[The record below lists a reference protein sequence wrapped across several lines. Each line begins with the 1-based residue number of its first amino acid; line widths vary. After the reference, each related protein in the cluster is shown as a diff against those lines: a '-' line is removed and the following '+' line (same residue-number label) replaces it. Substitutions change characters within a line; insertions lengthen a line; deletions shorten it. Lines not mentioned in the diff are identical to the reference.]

1 MCRLFRHL
9 PYSSGLLA
17 KFTYPSFNP
26 ASLYLDFPE
35 VLYAYKNQ
43 VSKCRPGQQD
53 KNFMKDI
60 REGLQRHI
68 HFRSATALVV
78 ANVIGAGVF
87 TTTGFQAADLGN
99 PIIILVLWLVGGI
112 LAYCGALCFAELGAA
127 MPHAGGEYIYLRETY
142 GRAFGFMSAFVSLI
156 AGFSAPIAA
165 AVKSLVLYLKAFFP
179 LLESDPAIIGRLHLT
194 DLISIVLVWLLI
206 AVHLRG
212 KKGAMDFNDII
223 TMLKVGGIVAII
235 LAAAVLG
242 DGNIDNFTYV
252 SAAYKEMPTAA
263 LFSAMA
269 TSLIF
274 VMFCYS
280 GWNAAAYVA
289 SEIIDPEKTLPKALL
304 VGTGIV
310 TVLYMLLNAVYFYGA
325 NVDALAGKV
334 EVGLVASRQLFGGW
348 GAGMVTT
355 VLVVS
360 LLASAS
366 AMTIAGP
373 RVYYALGKDIGKLR
387 ALTRT
392 NEGGAPVNALLLQ
405 GTVASLFIMSGNVGQ
420 ILSYA
425 GFTLALMSALAVS
438 CVIAL
443 RIKRPEMQRP
453 FRVWAYPLPP
463 LFFLIVS
470 LWTMYWA
477 FLGRPVES
485 TLALLTVAAG
495 GGIFFAAALL
505 RRST

>member
-1 MCRLFRHL
+1 M
-9 PYSSGLLA
+9 SDSEQGLL
-17 KFTYPSFNP
+17 S
-26 ASLYLDFPE
+26 
-35 VLYAYKNQ
+35 
-43 VSKCRPGQQD
+43 
-53 KNFMKDI
+53 
-60 REGLQRHI
+60 HI

-99 PIIILVLWLVGGI
+99 PMLILLLWLLGGV

-127 MPHAGGEYIYLRETY
+127 MPAAGGEYIYLRESY
-142 GRAFGFMSAFVSLI
+142 GRAFGFMSAFVSLL

-179 LLESDPAIIGRLHLT
+179 VLETNPAILGSLSLA
-194 DLISIVLVWLLI
+194 DALALLI
-206 AVHLRG
+206 IWGLVGVHLRG
-212 KKGAMDFNDII
+212 RKGAIKFNDLI
-223 TMLKVGGIVAII
+223 TLLKVGGIVIII
-235 LAAAVLG
+235 LSAAAFG
-242 DGNIDNFTYV
+242 DGNPQNFTYV
-252 SAAYKEMPTAA
+252 SETYYEMSSTQM
-263 LFSAMA
+263 FSALA

-289 SEIIDPEKTLPKALL
+289 SEIVDPQKTLPRALL
-304 VGTGIV
+304 AGTTIV
-310 TVLYMLLNAVYFYGA
+310 TVLYLLLNSVYFYGA
-325 NVDALAGKV
+325 NVDELAGKV
-334 EVGLVASRQLFGGW
+334 EVGLVASRQLFGSW
-348 GAGMVTT
+348 GAGMVTV

-373 RVYYALGKDIGKLR
+373 RVYYALGKDIGKFR

-405 GTVASLFIMSGNVGQ
+405 GTVASVILLSGSVDQ

-438 CVIAL
+438 CVIVL
-443 RIKRPEMQRP
+443 RIRRPDMDRP

-463 LFFLIVS
+463 LFFMVVS
-470 LWTMYWA
+470 VWTMYWA
-477 FLGRPVES
+477 FQGRPVES

-495 GGIFFAAALL
+495 GGIFLVAALL
-505 RRST
+505 RR

>member
-1 MCRLFRHL
+1 MSE
-9 PYSSGLLA
+9 PQEGLL
-17 KFTYPSFNP
+17 S
-26 ASLYLDFPE
+26 
-35 VLYAYKNQ
+35 
-43 VSKCRPGQQD
+43 
-53 KNFMKDI
+53 
-60 REGLQRHI
+60 HI

-99 PIIILVLWLVGGI
+99 PTIIFLLWLLGGV

-142 GRAFGFMSAFVSLI
+142 GRAFGFMSAFVSLL

-165 AVKSLVLYLKAFFP
+165 AVKSLVLYLQAFFP
-179 LLESDPAIIGRLHLT
+179 ALAADPALLGTLHLT
-194 DLISIVLVWLLI
+194 DLVAIVIVWLLV

-212 KKGAMDFNDII
+212 KKGAIAFNDLI
-223 TMLKVGGIVAII
+223 TLLKISGIVIII
-235 LAAAVLG
+235 LAAALFG
-242 DGNIDNFTYV
+242 DGKPENFRYV
-252 SAAYKEMPTAA
+252 AGFYEEMSRAS

-269 TSLIF
+269 SSLIF

-289 SEIIDPEKTLPKALL
+289 SEIVEPQKTLPRALL
-304 VGTGIV
+304 AGTAIV
-310 TVLYMLLNAVYFYGA
+310 TVLYLLLNAVYFYGA
-325 NVDALAGKV
+325 NVDQLAGKV
-334 EVGLVASRQLFGGW
+334 EVGLVASRQLFGEV
-348 GAGMVTT
+348 GAGLVTV
-355 VLVVS
+355 VLVIS
-360 LLASAS
+360 LLASSS

-373 RVYYALGKDIGKLR
+373 RVYYALGKDIGKFR

-392 NEGGAPVNALLLQ
+392 NQGGAPVNALLLQ
-405 GTVASLFIMSGNVGQ
+405 GTVASLIIMSGSVDQ

-438 CVIAL
+438 CVVVL
-443 RIKRPEMQRP
+443 RFKRPEMPRP

-463 LFFLIVS
+463 LFFMIVS
-470 LWTMYWA
+470 IWTMFWA
-477 FLGRPVES
+477 FQGRPVES

-495 GGIFFAAALL
+495 GGIFMGAALL
-505 RRST
+505 RR

>member
-1 MCRLFRHL
+1 M
-9 PYSSGLLA
+9 PVSGA
-17 KFTYPSFNP
+17 
-26 ASLYLDFPE
+26 
-35 VLYAYKNQ
+35 
-43 VSKCRPGQQD
+43 QQD
-53 KNFMKDI
+53 
-60 REGLQRHI
+60 LQRHI
-68 HFRSATALVV
+68 YLRSATALVI

-99 PIIILVLWLVGGI
+99 PTIILCLWLVGGV
-112 LAYCGALCFAELGAA
+112 LAYCGALCYAELGAA

-179 LLESDPAIIGRLHLT
+179 ILETDPVLVGTLHLT
-194 DLISIVLVWLLI
+194 DLAAIILVWFLV
-206 AVHLRG
+206 AVHICG
-212 KKGAMDFNDII
+212 KKGAMKFNDIV
-223 TMLKVGGIVAII
+223 TLLKVGGIIAII
-235 LAAAVLG
+235 LAAILIG
-242 DGNIDNFTYV
+242 DGKLENFSYV
-252 SAAYKEMPTAA
+252 SDFYGEMPPSA
-263 LFSAMA
+263 LFTAMA

-274 VMFCYS
+274 IMFCYS

-289 SEIIDPEKTLPKALL
+289 SEIVNPQKTLPKALL
-304 VGTGIV
+304 LGTTIV
-310 TVLYMLLNAVYFYGA
+310 TVLYLLLNSVYFYGA
-325 NVDALAGKV
+325 NVDELAGKV
-334 EVGLVASRQLFGGW
+334 EVGLVASRQLFGNW
-348 GAGMVTT
+348 GSGLVVM

-373 RVYYALGKDIGKLR
+373 RVYYALGKDIWKLR
-387 ALTRT
+387 VLTRT
-392 NEGGAPVNALLLQ
+392 NDGGAPVNALLLQ
-405 GTVASLFIMSGNVGQ
+405 GTMASLIILSGNVGQ

-438 CVIAL
+438 CVIVL
-443 RIKRPEMQRP
+443 RFKRPDMERP

-470 LWTMYWA
+470 IWTMYWA
-477 FLGRPVES
+477 FQGRPVES

-495 GGIFFAAALL
+495 GGIFFLAALL
-505 RRST
+505 RR

>member
-1 MCRLFRHL
+1 M
-9 PYSSGLLA
+9 SDASQGLL
-17 KFTYPSFNP
+17 S
-26 ASLYLDFPE
+26 
-35 VLYAYKNQ
+35 
-43 VSKCRPGQQD
+43 
-53 KNFMKDI
+53 
-60 REGLQRHI
+60 HI
-68 HFRSATALVV
+68 HFRSATALVI

-99 PIIILVLWLVGGI
+99 PTIILILWLLGGV

-179 LLESDPAIIGRLHLT
+179 LLEADPVLLGVMHLT
-194 DLISIVLVWLLI
+194 DFAAISIVWLLL

-212 KKGAMDFNDII
+212 KKGAIDFNDAI
-223 TMLKVGGIVAII
+223 TLLKVGGIVAII
-235 LAAAVLG
+235 VAAALFG
-242 DGNIDNFTYV
+242 DGDLQNFTYV
-252 SAAYKEMPTAA
+252 SDFYHEMPPSE

-289 SEIIDPEKTLPKALL
+289 SEIVDPEKTLPKALL

-325 NVDALAGKV
+325 NVDQLAGKV

-348 GAGMVTT
+348 GSGLVTT
-355 VLVVS
+355 VLVIS

-392 NEGGAPVNALLLQ
+392 NDGGAPVNALLLQ
-405 GTVASLFIMSGNVGQ
+405 GTVASLIILSGNVGQ

-438 CVIAL
+438 CVIVL
-443 RIKRPEMQRP
+443 RFKRPDMERP
-453 FRVWAYPLPP
+453 FRVWAYPIPP
-463 LFFLIVS
+463 LFFLGVS

-477 FLGRPVES
+477 FLGRPIES

-495 GGIFFAAALL
+495 GGIFFGAALL
-505 RRST
+505 RR